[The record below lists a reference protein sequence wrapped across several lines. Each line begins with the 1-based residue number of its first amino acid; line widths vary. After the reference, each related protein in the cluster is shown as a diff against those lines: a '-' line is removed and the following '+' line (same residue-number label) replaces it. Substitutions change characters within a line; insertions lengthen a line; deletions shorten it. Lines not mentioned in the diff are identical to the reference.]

1 MVSFYQLTFG
11 TYGFSISLS
20 ANAPLG
26 DFFLILQPAIRGE
39 LRWFG
44 FKFKELALHF
54 KLAAFPPFGRGCY
67 YTNMHLLIM
76 Q

>member
-1 MVSFYQLTFG
+1 MG
-11 TYGFSISLS
+11 TISLS
-20 ANAPLG
+20 AHAPLEE
-26 DFFLILQPAIRGE
+26 FFLVLQPAIRGE

-54 KLAAFPPFGRGCY
+54 MLAAFTPFGRGCH

-76 Q
+76 